1 MLRIPVYLFL
11 AICCIA
17 AGSFVSMAESE
28 GPAGGATVKIESL
41 AVYSRMSA
49 DSEVIKHLN
58 KGDIVTVE
66 LEMERAERAWCAI
79 SEEGEITG
87 YVQCEY
93 LKQEK
98 KNLWESVGSSVT
110 RTASNT
116 TKITIIG
123 NQVLVPVTLGY
134 GGREE
139 EVLLLLDTG
148 SGGTI
153 ISTEVA
159 AKLNLDMDRAI
170 KLKAMVIGGGTIKV
184 KLAQLSYLTVGPH
197 RIPDMVIG
205 VIEHKGPVV
214 KFDGVL
220 GMDFLSAVNYEL
232 DLKNQVINWA
242 R

>member
-1 MLRIPVYLFL
+1 MKTMQLMLRTPIFFFL

-17 AGSFVSMAESE
+17 AGSFVSKAESE
-28 GPAGGATVKIESL
+28 GPAGGATVTSDSL

-79 SEEGEITG
+79 SEEGKITG

-98 KNLWESVGSSVT
+98 KNIWESAGSSVV

-116 TKITIIG
+116 TKITIVG

-139 EVLLLLDTG
+139 EVLTPPGYGLRWYD
-148 SGGTI
+148 
-153 ISTEVA
+153 
-159 AKLNLDMDRAI
+159 N
-170 KLKAMVIGGGTIKV
+170 
-184 KLAQLSYLTVGPH
+184 QH
-197 RIPDMVIG
+197 RSRG
-205 VIEHKGPVV
+205 
-214 KFDGVL
+214 
-220 GMDFLSAVNYEL
+220 
-232 DLKNQVINWA
+232 
-242 R
+242 